1 MPAAFMLSIIALKKL
16 QAKKER
22 IKKRVLRDSSN
33 PMDIPEKAFIAHYR
47 LNKAAFT
54 MILDEIGG
62 YMNQSSI
69 PKIVRLAGALRFL
82 AVGSFQGVIA
92 NDINISM
99 DRTTFCK
106 VMWDV
111 LNIIEDRLCPLWIQL
126 DMNESESNASKLHFY
141 EKYKIPGVI
150 GSVDGTH
157 VRLVKPPT
165 DPEVYYCRKGYYSLN
180 VMVICDNQMKVRA
193 VDASRPGSCHDAFVW
208 NLSDANKYFAEMY
221 LNGIRNS
228 WLLADSA
235 YALEPYVLVPYK
247 APSCGSMQH
256 KFNLLHSSA
265 RNIVERTIGN
275 LKSRFRCLQMCLP
288 YTPLKVVKLQI
299 FVVHSTIFVNTST
312 YL

>member
-1 MPAAFMLSIIALKKL
+1 MLSIIALKKL

-92 NDINISM
+92 NDINII
-99 DRTTFCK
+99 
-106 VMWDV
+106 MWDV

-157 VRLVKPPT
+157 
-165 DPEVYYCRKGYYSLN
+165 
-180 VMVICDNQMKVRA
+180 ICDYQMKVRA

-208 NLSDANKYFAEMY
+208 NLSDAIN
-221 LNGIRNS
+221 I
-228 WLLADSA
+228 LL
-235 YALEPYVLVPYK
+235 K
-247 APSCGSMQH
+247 C
-256 KFNLLHSSA
+256 
-265 RNIVERTIGN
+265 T
-275 LKSRFRCLQMCLP
+275 
-288 YTPLKVVKLQI
+288 
-299 FVVHSTIFVNTST
+299 
-312 YL
+312 